1 MGELIVAIILLL
13 VSAAA
18 FLMSI
23 RSFLEKGFLF
33 NNAYLY
39 ASKKERE
46 AMDKEPYY
54 KQSAV
59 VFAAIG
65 LIFLVNGAGLLL
77 HISWAKWIVAVLVVF
92 ALIYAVASSIAIEKQ
107 KKNS

>member
-1 MGELIVAIILLL
+1 MGETIVAIILLL
-13 VSAAA
+13 VSVAA

-23 RSFLEKGFLF
+23 RAFQQKGFLF

-77 HISWAKWIVAVLVVF
+77 HISWIKWIVAAIVVF
-92 ALIYAVASSIAIEKQ
+92 ALIYAVASSIAAE
-107 KKNS
+107 

>member
-1 MGELIVAIILLL
+1 MGACITAIILFLIA
-13 VSAAA
+13 AAA
-18 FLMSI
+18 FFMSI
-23 RSFLEKGFLF
+23 RSFQQKGFLF
-33 NNAYLY
+33 NNAYIY

-65 LIFLVNGAGLLL
+65 LIFLVNGVGLLL
-77 HISWAKWIVAVLVVF
+77 HISWTKWIVAAVV
-92 ALIYAVASSIAIEKQ
+92 AVTLIYAVASSIAIEKQ
-107 KKNS
+107 RKNP

>member
-1 MGELIVAIILLL
+1 MGETIVAIILLF

-23 RSFLEKGFLF
+23 RAFQQKGFLF

-65 LIFLVNGAGLLL
+65 LIFLVNGVGLLL
-77 HISWAKWIVAVLVVF
+77 HISWAKWIVAAIVVVT
-92 ALIYAVASSIAIEKQ
+92 LIYAVASSITIEKQ
-107 KKNS
+107 KKNP

>member
-1 MGELIVAIILLL
+1 MGACITAIILFLIA
-13 VSAAA
+13 AAA
-18 FLMSI
+18 FFMSI
-23 RSFLEKGFLF
+23 RSFQQKGFLF

-77 HISWAKWIVAVLVVF
+77 HISWTKWIVAAVV
-92 ALIYAVASSIAIEKQ
+92 AVTLIYAVASSIAIEKQ
-107 KKNS
+107 KKKH

>member
-1 MGELIVAIILLL
+1 MGACITAIILFLIA
-13 VSAAA
+13 AAA
-18 FLMSI
+18 FFMSI
-23 RSFLEKGFLF
+23 RSFQQKGFLF
-33 NNAYLY
+33 NNAYIY

-65 LIFLVNGAGLLL
+65 LIFLVNGVGLLL
-77 HISWAKWIVAVLVVF
+77 HISWTKWIVAAVV
-92 ALIYAVASSIAIEKQ
+92 AVTLIYAVASSIAIEKQ
-107 KKNS
+107 KKKH